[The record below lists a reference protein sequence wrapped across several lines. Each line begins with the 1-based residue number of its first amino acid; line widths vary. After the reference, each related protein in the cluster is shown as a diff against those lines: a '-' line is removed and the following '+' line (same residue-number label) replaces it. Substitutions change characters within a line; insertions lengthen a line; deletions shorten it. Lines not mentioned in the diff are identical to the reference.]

1 MTTSSPLAD
10 SLEILPIDDA
20 DEEVRRRQRQNEEE
34 RREGQRHNIVYATLA
49 AFAVIFFGA
58 VGIYSSGLL
67 QTAPK
72 DIGIPWELTIIFM
85 SFLLTAILG
94 LIIALQFSRRKYAD
108 DPASSQ
114 AREELRGFAV
124 MASGVAGGVVLT
136 ILAFF
141 AWLGVIPG
149 LESLP
154 KAWKIPGEIAAFGL
168 VAATMPYGITIFRQQ
183 RRTRLMEER
192 FPDFLRDVT
201 EGRAAGMTMA
211 QALRSAARG
220 DYGAL
225 SPDVKHLS
233 QQVSWGVSFQESFGL
248 FGRRVGTPLVE
259 RTVNLINKATL
270 AGGETADVLAAAA
283 RDARELKNLESER
296 RTNMGMYVIVMY
308 LAYIVF
314 LSVTLILAGVFIP
327 AMLNSTSP
335 IQGGSIAGVRVEQ
348 IPASTFSFIYF
359 GAALVQAIGSGIV
372 AGVMAEGS
380 FASGVKH
387 ASFMTAFA
395 AVAFLF
401 V

>member
-1 MTTSSPLAD
+1 MSTSTPLAR
-10 SLEILPIDDA
+10 SLEILPL
-20 DEEVRRRQRQNEEE
+20 DEAEEESRRRQRQNEEE
-34 RREGQRHNIVYATLA
+34 RREAQRHNIVYATLG
-49 AFAVIFFGA
+49 AFAVIFFAA
-58 VGIYSSGLL
+58 VGLYSSGLMR
-67 QTAPK
+67 TAPK
-72 DIGIPWELTIIFM
+72 DIGIPWDLTIVFM
-85 SFLLTAILG
+85 SFLLTALLG
-94 LIIALQFSRRKYAD
+94 IIVAVQFSRRKDAD

-114 AREELRGFAV
+114 AREELRDFAI
-124 MASGVAGGVVLT
+124 MASGIAGGVLLT
-136 ILAFF
+136 LVAFF
-141 AWLGVIPG
+141 AWLGAIPG
-149 LESLP
+149 ISALP
-154 KAWKIPGEIAAFGL
+154 NAWKIPAEIAAFGL
-168 VAATMPYGITIFRQQ
+168 VAATMPYGATIYRQQ
-183 RRTRLMEER
+183 RHTRLMEER

-225 SPDVKHLS
+225 TSDVKHLS

-248 FGRRVGTPLVE
+248 FGRRVGTPLVQ
-259 RTVNLINKATL
+259 RTVNLINKASL

-308 LAYIVF
+308 LAYLVF
-314 LSVTLILAGVFIP
+314 LAVTLILAGVFIP
-327 AMLNSTSP
+327 AMLSSTSAVP
-335 IQGGSIAGVRVEQ
+335 GGTLAGVRVEG
-348 IPASTFSFIYF
+348 IPASTFTFIYF
-359 GAALVQAIGSGIV
+359 SAALVQAIGSGIV

-387 ASFMTAFA
+387 ASFMSAFA